1 MAFIDSHNLAK
12 PPSNLSLWLLNLT
25 DPQIAINY
33 YPIILRNISIESINM
48 TTLP

>member
-12 PPSNLSLWLLNLT
+12 PPSDLSWWLLNLT
-25 DPQIAINY
+25 NPQIAINNY
-33 YPIILRNISIESINM
+33 VIILGNISIESFNM